1 LHQLSDCSKQTL
13 KFQGGPM
20 SEDEAQ
26 AFENSEMFAALIKM
40 RSWDDL
46 AKDATMNLAE
56 KASELL
62 PKYRRHLEAVIGDIN
77 F

>member
-1 LHQLSDCSKQTL
+1 
-13 KFQGGPM
+13 M

-46 AKDATMNLAE
+46 AKDATMHLAE
-56 KASELL
+56 KAAELL